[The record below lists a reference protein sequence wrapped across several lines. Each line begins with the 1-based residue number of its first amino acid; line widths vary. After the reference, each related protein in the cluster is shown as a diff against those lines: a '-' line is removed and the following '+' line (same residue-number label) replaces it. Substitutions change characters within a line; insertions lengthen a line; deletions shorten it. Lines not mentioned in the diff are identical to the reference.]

1 MDLSTANKSIIAIG
15 KMESPVSTNGFVEFT
30 LPLEYRD
37 LTRTPKY
44 IVIAC
49 CSSYL
54 GDYFT
59 GSTDSLM
66 YVDEFSFEYDI
77 TKLTPEQRAKVNY
90 K

>member
-1 MDLSTANKSIIAIG
+1 MG
-15 KMESPVSTNGFVEFT
+15 KLETDKTFSQYEAFT
-30 LPLEYRD
+30 IPLEYRD
-37 LTRTPKY
+37 ITRTPKY
-44 IVIAC
+44 AVIVT

-59 GSTDSLM
+59 GAEGTVL

-77 TKLTPEQRAKVNY
+77 SNLTSAEKSKVHY